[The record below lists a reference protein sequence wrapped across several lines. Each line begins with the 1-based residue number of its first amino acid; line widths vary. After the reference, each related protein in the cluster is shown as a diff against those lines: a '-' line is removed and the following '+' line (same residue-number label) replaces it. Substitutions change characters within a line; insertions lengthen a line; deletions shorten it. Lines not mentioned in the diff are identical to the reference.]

1 MDLSNFT
8 ILYVDNVQ
16 RSMNFYRPLFEREPV
31 EATESFALFVSET
44 GAKFGLWAREDVLPT
59 ATDVPAGSM
68 EVALSLDN
76 LITLQIH
83 YIKWRELGVDI
94 IQEPTAMDFGTT
106 FTALDP
112 DGHRLRVYTY
122 EKAEQEKV

>member
-1 MDLSNFT
+1 MELSNFT

-16 RSMNFYRPLFEREPV
+16 RSVDFYRPLFDREPV
-31 EATESFALFVSET
+31 ESTAGFALFVSET
-44 GAKFGLWAREDVLPT
+44 GAKFGLWAREDVLPK
-59 ATDVPAGSM
+59 ANDAPAGSM
-68 EVALSLDN
+68 EVALTLDN

-83 YIKWRELGVDI
+83 YTKWRELAVDI
-94 IQEPTAMDFGTT
+94 IQEPIEMDFGTT

-122 EKAEQEKV
+122 EKGKHEKA

>member
-1 MDLSNFT
+1 MEISNFT

-16 RSMNFYRPLFEREPV
+16 RSVDFYRPLFDREPV
-31 EATESFALFVSET
+31 ESTADFALFVSET
-44 GAKFGLWAREDVLPT
+44 GAKFGLWARKSVLPK
-59 ATDVPAGSM
+59 ATDIPAGSM
-68 EVALSLDN
+68 EVAFTLDN

-83 YIKWRELGVDI
+83 YSKWQELGIDI
-94 IQEPTAMDFGTT
+94 IQEPIELDFGTT

-122 EKAEQEKV
+122 EKDRHEKA

>member
-16 RSMNFYRPLFEREPV
+16 CSVDFYCPLFDREPV
-31 EATESFALFVSET
+31 ESTAGFALFVSET
-44 GAKFGLWAREDVLPT
+44 GAKFGLWAREYVLPKVN
-59 ATDVPAGSM
+59 DVPAGSM
-68 EVALSLDN
+68 EVALTLDN
-76 LITLQIH
+76 LITLQIT
-83 YIKWRELGVDI
+83 YTKWRELGVDI
-94 IQEPTAMDFGTT
+94 IQEPTELDFGTT

-122 EKAEQEKV
+122 EKSQ

>member
-16 RSMNFYRPLFEREPV
+16 RSVDFYRPLFDREPV
-31 EATESFALFVSET
+31 ELTEGFALFVSET
-44 GAKFGLWAREDVLPT
+44 GAKFGLWAREDVLPK
-59 ATDVPAGSM
+59 ANDVPAGSM
-68 EVALSLDN
+68 EVALTLDN
-76 LITLQIH
+76 LITLQIN

-94 IQEPTAMDFGTT
+94 IQEPTELDFGTT

-112 DGHRLRVYTY
+112 DGHRLRVYTP
-122 EKAEQEKV
+122 EKASNAS

>member
-16 RSMNFYRPLFEREPV
+16 RSVDFYRSLFEREPV

-44 GAKFGLWAREDVLPT
+44 GAKFGLWVREDVFPT
-59 ATDVPAGSM
+59 AKDVPAGSM
-68 EVALSLDN
+68 EVALTLDN
-76 LITLQIH
+76 LITLQIN

-94 IQEPTAMDFGTT
+94 IQEPTIMDFGTT

-112 DGHRLRVYTY
+112 DGHRLRVYTP
-122 EKAEQEKV
+122 EKANNN